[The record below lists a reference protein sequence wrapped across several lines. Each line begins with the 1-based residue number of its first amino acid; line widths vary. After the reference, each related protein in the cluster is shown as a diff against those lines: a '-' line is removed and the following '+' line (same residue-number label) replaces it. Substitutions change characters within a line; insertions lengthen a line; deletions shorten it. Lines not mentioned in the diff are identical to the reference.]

1 MCDNPALAGAPF
13 TPPPVPV
20 APPPPEA
27 SAEPPRT
34 AAPVTTPRSLWEDA
48 PAKPKP
54 SQSLVP
60 VEKPAAPAPVAPPEP
75 TGPRTTALAVI
86 GAGRVRRRKVDVYV
100 FEGALGIVK
109 AGSADR
115 RRQAMHLT
123 RGQVSALDP
132 DAEFIDTNRVKEIDV
147 AESPL
152 GGQMTVV
159 ERDGSSRLISW
170 SRRPNRGLDV
180 ERTLHEAFP
189 GKVDIATPRLPPG
202 LVRVLA
208 VIVAV
213 VVFLIALRVGLGFVF
228 KEDEPPPPPPPTTTT
243 LSPQEQQIQAEM
255 AQACPAWRQLFG
267 SLGPGA
273 RPDPAA
279 LRAVTAS
286 MRPRIEAAVAA
297 DAAYTPA
304 RDELAF
310 LEALA
315 GKPPEELARES
326 AARIDFAAD
335 KVTAACDSAKA

>member
-1 MCDNPALAGAPF
+1 MCDNPALAGAPP
-13 TPPPVPV
+13 TPPPVPI
-20 APPPPEA
+20 ATPPEA
-27 SAEPPRT
+27 PAEPTRT
-34 AAPVTTPRSLWEDA
+34 VAPVTTPRSLWEDA
-48 PAKPKP
+48 APKPKP

-60 VEKPAAPAPVAPPEP
+60 VEKPQAPAAVSPPGP

-86 GAGRVRRRKVDVYV
+86 GAGRSRRRKVDVYV

-115 RRQAMHLT
+115 RNQAMHLT
-123 RGQVSALDP
+123 KGQVSALDP
-132 DAEFIDTNRVKEIDV
+132 EAEFVDTNRVKEIDV

-152 GGQMTVV
+152 GGQLTIV
-159 ERDGSSRLISW
+159 ERDGSSRAITW

-189 GKVDIATPRLPPG
+189 GKVDIATPRFPPG
-202 LVRVLA
+202 LVRVL
-208 VIVAV
+208 VLIVAA
-213 VVFLIALRVGLGFVF
+213 VVFLIALRVVLGLVF

-243 LSPQEQQIQAEM
+243 LSPQQQQVQAEM
-255 AQACPAWRQLFG
+255 GQACPAWRQLFG

-279 LRAVTAS
+279 LRTVTAA
-286 MRPRIEAAVAA
+286 MRPRIEAAVAI
-297 DAAYTPA
+297 DPAYTAA

-335 KVTAACDSAKA
+335 KVTAACDSARA